1 MLSFSRCARG
11 LVPLALTVALRTA
24 YAQQTPPPSQPCP
37 QLLTQA
43 SRCPVGPL
51 TLANAVDIAQRQGL
65 SAEASRAALVE
76 QRARNAA
83 FNARLRPQVKL
94 SSQAANYNHAIVP
107 VTQEN
112 GSTAFRPQSVNQSS
126 MGLVVSQPLPWLGS
140 TLSVGSYLSRVDE
153 TIPIANSQST
163 TRTYRS
169 TPFLISLTQDLL
181 KPRTVLWDSRAQD
194 LRASLAERQ
203 YVESREDLA
212 INTASAFF
220 DYYAATVAL
229 RNATSNVAVNDTLYT
244 LNKGRFEVGKIGEN
258 DLLQS
263 ELQLLRARASLD
275 GAKLERDRSESALR
289 RLINVHGT
297 DTLIVVPP
305 QDVPTIEVDPEL
317 AVAQALR
324 NSSVSEQ
331 ALLDSVVA
339 RRGITEAR
347 LSNGFG
353 ATISAGYGVNQTSPL
368 FGLAYAAPLPQ
379 QSLQV
384 QVDMPIFQWGGGRAD
399 VQAARAEQARV
410 ASSSHA
416 RREQTA
422 EDARYAALQLTQS
435 QRMLLIAAKADT
447 VAQKRFEVAKN
458 RYVIGKIGVGDLYIA
473 QNEKDQALD
482 AYVQA
487 LRSFWTN
494 YYRLR
499 RVTLYDFAEKAELR

>member
-1 MLSFSRCARG
+1 MLSLSRCARG
-11 LVPLALTVALRTA
+11 AVPLALALA
-24 YAQQTPPPSQPCP
+24 PALGANAQQVPPPPCP
-37 QLLTQA
+37 QLLSQA

-51 TLANAVDIAQRQGL
+51 TLANAVDLAQRQGL
-65 SAEASRAALVE
+65 SAEASRDALVE
-76 QRARNAA
+76 ARARNAA
-83 FNARLRPQVKL
+83 FNARLLPRVAL
-94 SSQAANYNHAIVP
+94 SSQAANYNHAFVP
-107 VTQEN
+107 VPQAD
-112 GSTAFRPQSVNQSS
+112 GSTAFRSQSQNQSS

-140 TLSVGSYLSRVDE
+140 TLSVGSYLSRLDATV
-153 TIPIANSQST
+153 PIANGQT
-163 TRTYRS
+163 TSRTYHS

-194 LRASLAERQ
+194 LRANLAERQ

-275 GAKLERDRSESALR
+275 GAKLERARSESALR
-289 RLINVHGT
+289 RLINVQGT
-297 DTLIVVPP
+297 DTLVVVPP
-305 QDVPTIEVDPEL
+305 QDVPTIDVDPDL
-317 AVAQALR
+317 AVSEALR

-339 RRGITEAR
+339 RRGVTEAR
-347 LSNGFG
+347 LLNGFG

-379 QSLQV
+379 QSLLV
-384 QVDMPIFQWGGGRAD
+384 QVEMPIFQWGGGRAD

-410 ASSSHA
+410 SSSSRA

-458 RYVIGKIGVGDLYIA
+458 RYVIGKIGVSDLYIA
-473 QNEKDQALD
+473 QNEKDQALES
-482 AYVQA
+482 YVQA
-487 LRSFWTN
+487 LRSFWAN

-499 RVTLYDFAEKAELR
+499 RVTLYDFMDKTELR

>member
-1 MLSFSRCARG
+1 MLSLSRGARG
-11 LVPLALTVALRTA
+11 AVPLALATVLAVA
-24 YAQQTPPPSQPCP
+24 ANAQQVPPAPCP
-37 QLLTQA
+37 QLLSQA

-51 TLANAVDIAQRQGL
+51 TLANAVDLAQRQGL
-65 SAEASRAALVE
+65 SAEASRDVLIEA
-76 QRARNAA
+76 RARNAA
-83 FNARLRPQVKL
+83 FNARLLPQISL
-94 SSQAANYNHAIVP
+94 SGQAANYNHAIVP
-107 VTQEN
+107 VTQ
-112 GSTAFRPQSVNQSS
+112 GLGDTQFRSQSQNQSS
-126 MGLVVSQPLPWLGS
+126 VGLVASQPLPWLGS
-140 TLSVGSYLSRVDE
+140 TLSVGSYLSRLDATV
-153 TIPIANSQST
+153 PGANGQAT

-169 TPFLISLTQDLL
+169 TPFLISLTQDLF
-181 KPRTVLWDSRAQD
+181 KPRAVLWDRRAQD
-194 LRASLAERQ
+194 VRANLAERQ
-203 YVESREDLA
+203 YLEAREDLA
-212 INTASAFF
+212 ISTASAFF

-244 LNKGRFEVGKIGEN
+244 LNKGRYEVGKIGEN

-275 GAKLERDRSESALR
+275 GARLERDRSESALR
-289 RLINVHGT
+289 RLINVHTT
-297 DTLIVVPP
+297 DTLVVVAP
-305 QDVPTIEVDPEL
+305 QNVSTIDVDPEL
-317 AVAQALR
+317 AVSEAMR

-331 ALLDSVVA
+331 AELDSVIA
-339 RRGITEAR
+339 RRGLTEAR
-347 LSNGFG
+347 LTNGFG

-410 ASSSHA
+410 ASSSRA
-416 RREQTA
+416 RREQTT

-458 RYVIGKIGVGDLYIA
+458 RYVIGKIGVSDLYIA

-487 LRSFWTN
+487 LRSYWTN

>member
-1 MLSFSRCARG
+1 MLSLSRCARG
-11 LVPLALTVALRTA
+11 LVPLALTMVLRVAG
-24 YAQQTPPPSQPCP
+24 AQQTPPPSPPCP
-37 QLLTQA
+37 QLLSQA

-65 SAEASRAALVE
+65 SAEASRDALVE
-76 QRARNAA
+76 ERARNAA
-83 FNARLRPQVKL
+83 FNARLMPQVKL
-94 SSQAANYNHAIVP
+94 SSQAANYNHGFIP
-107 VTQEN
+107 VTQGN
-112 GSTAFRPQSVNQSS
+112 GATEFRPQSQNQSS

-140 TLSVGSYLSRVDE
+140 TLSVGSYLSRLDV
-153 TIPIANSQST
+153 TAPIANGQTT
-163 TRTYRS
+163 TRAYHS
-169 TPFLISLTQDLL
+169 TPFLVSLTQDLL
-181 KPRTVLWDSRAQD
+181 KPRTVLWNSRAQD
-194 LRASLAERQ
+194 LRANLAERQ

-220 DYYAATVAL
+220 DYYAGIVAL

-244 LNKGRFEVGKIGEN
+244 LNKGRYEVGKIGEN

-297 DTLIVVPP
+297 DTLVVVPP
-305 QDVPTIEVDPEL
+305 QDVPTVDVDPEL
-317 AVAQALR
+317 AVSQALR

-339 RRGITEAR
+339 RRGIAEAR
-347 LSNGFG
+347 LLNGFG

-379 QSLQV
+379 QSLSV

-410 ASSSHA
+410 ASSSRA

-458 RYVIGKIGVGDLYIA
+458 RYVIGKIGVSDLYIA

-482 AYVQA
+482 SYVLA

-499 RVTLYDFAEKAELR
+499 RVTLYDFAEKTELR